1 MSSNTEASSPLPSHD
16 QQQQIANQ
24 KELSQILKG
33 VKHDPTLN
41 GVFSLGKD
49 EVLRSLTAD
58 REVVDTVA
66 LRPELIKALL
76 DRMPH
81 NPQAEI
87 DYRGVDGTKVP
98 QEKWF
103 HPDRSLLPA
112 PFNPPEERRNLSP
125 EELEKNR
132 RMLENRPGQD
142 VEPQILSDHDLGLNR
157 MVTDVEVDGKS
168 RISSL

>member
-1 MSSNTEASSPLPSHD
+1 MPSNTEASSPLLSDD
-16 QQQQIANQ
+16 QPQQITNQ

-33 VKHDPTLN
+33 LKHDLTLN

-49 EVLRSLTAD
+49 GVLRSLTAD
-58 REVVDTVA
+58 REVVDAVA

-76 DRMPH
+76 DRMPY

-132 RMLENRPGQD
+132 LMLESRLGQD
-142 VEPQILSDHDLGLNR
+142 IEPQILSNHDLGLNR
-157 MVTDVEVDGKS
+157 IIKGEEVN
-168 RISSL
+168 

>member
-1 MSSNTEASSPLPSHD
+1 MPSNTEASSPLLSDD
-16 QQQQIANQ
+16 QPQQITNQ

-33 VKHDPTLN
+33 LKHDLTLN

-49 EVLRSLTAD
+49 GVLRSLTAD
-58 REVVDTVA
+58 REVVDAVA

-76 DRMPH
+76 DRMPY

-132 RMLENRPGQD
+132 LMLESRLGQD
-142 VEPQILSDHDLGLNR
+142 IEPQILSNHDLGLNR
-157 MVTDVEVDGKS
+157 IIKGEEVN
-168 RISSL
+168 REE

>member
-1 MSSNTEASSPLPSHD
+1 MPSNTKAPSQLSSPD

-24 KELSQILKG
+24 RELSQILKG
-33 VKHDPTLN
+33 VKHDLTLN

-49 EVLRSLTAD
+49 GVLRSLTAD
-58 REVVDTVA
+58 REVVDAVA

-103 HPDRSLLPA
+103 HPDRSLLPE
-112 PFNPPEERRNLSP
+112 PFTPPEERRNLSP
-125 EELEKNR
+125 EQLEKNR
-132 RMLENRPGQD
+132 QMLENRPGQD
-142 VEPQILSDHDLGLNR
+142 AEPQILSDHDLGLKR
-157 MVTDVEVDGKS
+157 VATDGGVDEKC
-168 RISSL
+168 